1 MPLTIGQLTTEVIAE
16 TDSESAPAPGAR
28 GGSTPEQRQET
39 RATLAALG
47 RQKMRT
53 RAEGFDD

>member
-16 TDSESAPAPGAR
+16 TDAESAPAPGR